1 MKLIEKY
8 FFNMSKYIYG
18 ARERKYKK
26 IKMTKYNIGR
36 EIHDRSLDVLLR
48 LEFDHLEVDI
58 LESYHKCT

>member
-1 MKLIEKY
+1 
-8 FFNMSKYIYG
+8 MSKYIYG
-18 ARERKYKK
+18 AREIKYKK